1 MQWKRLAGWFLRSAD
16 GSCIGHCTLWLLLTT
31 AIVCSFLLLE
41 ICQLLI
47 VLSLKCMQWLLWR
60 CAMTLLC
67 CHRWSERAIPL
78 SPLLVNV
85 VWFYC
90 HFLWWSHKPL
100 SFTFGPWLF
109 VMLSASLATR
119 AWVPWG
125 WQTLFRDG
133 LFLCSPRSITSHW
146 ATS

>member
-1 MQWKRLAGWFLRSAD
+1 MQWKRLAGWFLRSAN
-16 GSCIGHCTLWLLLTT
+16 GSCIGNCTLWLLADHCNRLFCPPLRNMSDFDCVVTQMY
-31 AIVCSFLLLE
+31 AV
-41 ICQLLI
+41 
-47 VLSLKCMQWLLWR
+47 VVWR
-60 CAMTLLC
+60 CAVTLLC
-67 CHRWSERAIPL
+67 CHIWSDRAIPL

-85 VWFYC
+85 VWVYC

-133 LFLCSPRSITSHW
+133 LFLCSPWSVTSHW